1 MSKSGTDPASEWV
14 HLRPARH
21 RLAQRTYRTLVQ
33 RQRFEPGGEV
43 A

>member
-1 MSKSGTDPASEWV
+1 MSKLGTDSAPEWV

-21 RLAQRTYRTLVQ
+21 RLAQRTYRNLLWL
-33 RQRFEPGGEV
+33 QRFEPGGEV